1 MAIGNYINMVGS
13 DLTGVIGTPSMGCA
27 IIKVK
32 ASAVAVSLGYNQ
44 LPSSINVLISVS
56 LSYDTWVR
64 TKGAVG
70 WVVVD

>member
-1 MAIGNYINMVGS
+1 M
-13 DLTGVIGTPSMGCA
+13 
-27 IIKVK
+27 K
-32 ASAVAVSLGYNQ
+32 ASAVAVSNQ

-70 WVVVD
+70 WVVVDQSQYLPFAGVSIGNNYITTTQTNFTLI